1 MKQLLTAEQ
10 AANLLQV
17 TKNTLANWEKA
28 GKIQTHRQ
36 GRIVRYYVDV
46 EVPPIERNRNN
57 GKVN

>member
-17 TKNTLANWEKA
+17 TKNTLANWEKS
-28 GKIQTHRQ
+28 GKIQTYRQ

-46 EVPPIERNRNN
+46 EVPANQRSREN
-57 GKVN
+57 GNTN

>member
-10 AANLLQV
+10 ASALLQV

-46 EVPPIERNRNN
+46 EVPATKRSRKN
-57 GKVN
+57 GNTN